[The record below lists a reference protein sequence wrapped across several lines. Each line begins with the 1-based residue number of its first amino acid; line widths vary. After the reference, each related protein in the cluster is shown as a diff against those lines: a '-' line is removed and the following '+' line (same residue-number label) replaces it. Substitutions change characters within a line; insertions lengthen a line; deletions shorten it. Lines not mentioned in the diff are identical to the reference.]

1 MMHRC
6 GFQHLYEDDTQRRL
20 EESWTVFE
28 NICNNPNFSKTV
40 MVLFLNKI
48 DLLQEKLKHR
58 KFSDYYKEYKGP
70 NEFDPVC
77 NWIRERFVALNK
89 TPKTIYAHLTCATDT
104 KNVHRVLEAVK
115 TAILERN
122 VDELSLM

>member
-40 MVLFLNKI
+40 MVLFLNKVT
-48 DLLQEKLKHR
+48 LRMVQ
-58 KFSDYYKEYKGP
+58 
-70 NEFDPVC
+70 
-77 NWIRERFVALNK
+77 
-89 TPKTIYAHLTCATDT
+89 DT
-104 KNVHRVLEAVK
+104 
-115 TAILERN
+115 
-122 VDELSLM
+122 S